1 MAAMPP
7 ASPDASPRGSVSEDG
22 DAHPGMPRWVKAAVA
37 VVLVLVVVLV
47 IGRLTGVEHGPG
59 LHGGDGQ
66 TPASQVSEDGATP
79 PAGVEGHQ
87 PPPGVEHGQP

>member
-1 MAAMPP
+1 
-7 ASPDASPRGSVSEDG
+7 
-22 DAHPGMPRWVKAAVA
+22 VKAAVA

>member
-22 DAHPGMPRWVKAAVA
+22 DAHPGMPRWVEAAIA